1 MYTNVKFAYMYIHT
15 YIKFYIYII
24 HIRIS
29 NTLKVYLYPTLNT
42 GSPAFLLKVLSVPLA
57 KVFKSNPSYIHYMS
71 SPVLGFE
78 DSMITDRFL
87 ISWHLHSGGDRHL
100 SNTQMTKQERYR
112 L

>member
-15 YIKFYIYII
+15 YIKFYIYTI

-71 SPVLGFE
+71 GPVLGFE
-78 DSMITDRFL
+78 DSMIDLTPSQSFL
-87 ISWHLHSGGDRHL
+87 PNGSKLQRGKTAHSWS
-100 SNTQMTKQERYR
+100 
-112 L
+112 